1 MIEATDQ
8 YDGTAT
14 MQDIVIAAMVLLG
27 YLEPGR
33 MPPQVEID
41 NAMFHL
47 RCLIPESMR
56 AHSEL
61 MRMHNLHP
69 APVIIEKEHG
79 GQNDVAMD
87 SLDSNK
93 EH

>member
-1 MIEATDQ
+1 MEQLLAYDEGRTRHIE
-8 YDGTAT
+8 
-14 MQDIVIAAMVLLG
+14 
-27 YLEPGR
+27 YLK
-33 MPPQVEID
+33 
-41 NAMFHL
+41 N
-47 RCLIPESMR
+47 
-56 AHSEL
+56 EL